1 MLLFPRRIYPLA
13 PPGIEMLSDSEELSG
28 YGTAGA
34 TYTNDKCPFA
44 AGREV
49 GSMWVKPD
57 FEVIEVCAEVTSYA
71 YQK

>member
-1 MLLFPRRIYPLA
+1 M
-13 PPGIEMLSDSEELSG
+13 SDSEELSG